1 MARAGRL
8 VAWALDAEGSTRPA
22 ALIRIGAVPLLWTCV
37 GENLSLV
44 RATGAAQAAEVVL
57 FYAASLAALI
67 GLRTRVATA
76 LTAAVLVH
84 IYVAAGSEAYAR
96 FFSHHHQALLTFLFV
111 LLVFAPA
118 GRSLSVDRWLALRRA
133 AAAGEAPPPE
143 RGPLWA
149 LRLIALQVSAVYL
162 WSVVDKL
169 SLDFISGGRLERI
182 AMELYV
188 GSDLPEGAGIHA
200 LFVAASWA
208 VLILEVALGVGLWSA
223 RARRWLVPLGILF
236 HAILFLAVPVCVFS
250 ALMVLLYLAYAAPE
264 AVDRAI
270 ARLVGAPAPAP
281 APAAGQEG
289 A

>member
-1 MARAGRL
+1 MAEANRL

-22 ALIRIGAVPLLWTCV
+22 ALIRIGAVPLLWACV
-37 GENLSLV
+37 GDDLSLA
-44 RATGAAQAAEVVL
+44 RAQSATQAAEVVL
-57 FYAASLAALI
+57 FYAASLATLV
-67 GLRTRVATA
+67 GLRTRAATG

-84 IYVAAGSEAYAR
+84 LYVAAGTTAYAR
-96 FFSHHHQALLTFLFV
+96 FFSHHHQALLVFLFV
-111 LLVFAPA
+111 LLVFVPA
-118 GRSLSVDRWLALRRA
+118 GRSLSVDRWLAVKRA
-133 AAAGEAPPPE
+133 AAAGVAAPPE

-149 LRLIALQVSAVYL
+149 QRLIALQVSAVYL

-169 SLDFISGGRLERI
+169 SLDFVTGARLERI

-188 GSDLPEGAGIHA
+188 GSDLPEGAVVHA

-223 RARRWLVPLGILF
+223 PARRWLVPLGILF
-236 HAILFLAVPVCVFS
+236 HSLLFLAVPVCVFS

-270 ARLVGAPAPAP
+270 ARLVGAPAPAVGQ
-281 APAAGQEG
+281 AGV
-289 A
+289 